1 MDEAIKLA
9 ILVENNKILRTEVIR
24 QVDLIGAA
32 KIIECTTPLIEHRQI
47 MVSNQSGLLVIGNG
61 HKLNDSLGLIKFCRT
76 RLADWTIL
84 VLDHLNSNDSAAEAF
99 AAGADDVL
107 HVPFSTQEFL
117 ARLKLRLHQSVRPE
131 NDDRQVI
138 KETLAMAKLTQTEL
152 EIMNLLITSSGKIV
166 TRNQLS
172 QHMENNDWVYGDR
185 KYDVHIT
192 NIRKKLKD
200 HMISKYMVKSVRSV
214 GYYIQET
221 RADDDFTTL

>member
-1 MDEAIKLA
+1 MVEAIKLA
-9 ILVENNKILRTEVIR
+9 ILVENNKILRTEITE
-24 QVDLIGAA
+24 QVGLIGAE
-32 KIIECTTPLIEHRQI
+32 KIIECTTPLVEHRQI
-47 MVSNQSGLLVIGNG
+47 MVSNQPGLLVIGND
-61 HKLNDSLGLIKFCRT
+61 HKLNDSLGLIKFCRA
-76 RLADWTIL
+76 RMVDWTIL

-117 ARLKLRLHQSVRPE
+117 ARLKLRLHQSMRQE
-131 NDDRQVI
+131 NNNRQAI
-138 KETLAMAKLTQTEL
+138 KETLSKAKLTQTEL
-152 EIMNLLITSSGKIV
+152 EIMNLLIASSGKIV

-172 QHMENNDWVYGDR
+172 QHMENHDWVYGDR

-200 HMISKYMVKSVRSV
+200 HMISKYIVKSVRSV

-221 RADDDFTTL
+221 RADDDFTAL